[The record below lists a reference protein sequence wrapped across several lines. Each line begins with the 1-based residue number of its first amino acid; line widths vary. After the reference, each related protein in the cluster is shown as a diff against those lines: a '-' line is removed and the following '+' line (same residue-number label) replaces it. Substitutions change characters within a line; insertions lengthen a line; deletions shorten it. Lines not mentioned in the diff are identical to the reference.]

1 MENKIYKLTN
11 QEFIDLVKS
20 SLNTSEVLFK
30 LGYTT
35 KGNSW
40 GYTQIKQRMKELNLS
55 TLDFRKKSTLLEIN
69 NQNKLTQEELF
80 CKNSKHP
87 RTVLRRTIINE
98 KLIPYKCAI
107 CGIVEWN
114 GKNISLELDHINGEN
129 NDNRL
134 ENLRFL
140 CPNCHSQTITYGSKN
155 KKIIET
161 EYEITEEL
169 KNKVISKY
177 IELKNQKKVSEELNI
192 KLKIVKEIITTCGL
206 GKSNQKYVIQYDS
219 NKNEIN
225 RFGTISECCEY
236 LMNNNLVD
244 TKILKTCRNTLLRN
258 VGKFWKNYYFEIID
272 TNVKC

>member
-1 MENKIYKLTN
+1 
-11 QEFIDLVKS
+11 
-20 SLNTSEVLFK
+20 
-30 LGYTT
+30 
-35 KGNSW
+35 
-40 GYTQIKQRMKELNLS
+40 MKELNLS

-129 NDNRL
+129 NDNKL

-177 IELKNQKKVSEELNI
+177 IELKNQKKVSEDLNI
-192 KLKIVKEIITTCGL
+192 KLKIVKEIITT
-206 GKSNQKYVIQYDS
+206 
-219 NKNEIN
+219 
-225 RFGTISECCEY
+225 
-236 LMNNNLVD
+236 
-244 TKILKTCRNTLLRN
+244 
-258 VGKFWKNYYFEIID
+258 
-272 TNVKC
+272 